1 MKALLFLVS
10 LFILP
15 SITEARQIQII
26 HTNDLHSYFTGYSS
40 SVGGYARVMTKIKE
54 LRANAEAK
62 GIEVLQVD
70 AGDWGDGTSFFLA
83 DQGADSIRALE
94 MLGTEVSTIGNHDH
108 LSGGK
113 VLADQIRKANVK
125 TKFVAANLTTTPEM
139 ELDGLLQPYV
149 DLERGNIKIR
159 IIGLMTSSN
168 YFEYAMKPGNISYS
182 VPVGDKEAQK
192 AKSEGRELVIALTHI
207 GLVEDKQLALNSS
220 SIDLIIGGHSHTKL
234 EDVVWQTNQEKKKV
248 PIVQAWAHGL
258 SVGSLLLDVSD
269 EGEVKVV
276 EYKLHEIVAPIEND
290 PAMVA
295 FVEESAKRRNQ
306 QFGFNWDEIIGQ
318 TETSMTGS
326 RDGYPTWKRTCW
338 GNHVA
343 RAMRK
348 AVGAQVGLSISGLG
362 GVYKPAGPVTF
373 GDIVDNFPHIHQPG
387 DQGWEIAT
395 VYMQGWKLKPFMKYL
410 TSQGYPVDFSGIGY
424 LTEDTIEVDEKATY
438 RIAFPAEIARAVN
451 GSLTQ
456 YRQYL
461 LGLKYTK
468 KYLWPVLTDYVKT
481 NSPIKCD

>member
-1 MKALLFLVS
+1 MKALLFFLSV
-10 LFILP
+10 LILP
-15 SITEARQIQII
+15 SISEARQIQII
-26 HTNDLHSYFTGYSS
+26 HTNDLHSYFTGYTSS
-40 SVGGYARVMTKIKE
+40 IGGYPRVLTKIKE

-62 GIEVLQVD
+62 GIEVLQLD

-94 MLGTEVSTIGNHDH
+94 MLGVEVSTIGNHDH
-108 LSGGK
+108 MSGGK
-113 VLADQIRKANVK
+113 VLSDQLKSANVK
-125 TKFVAANLTTTPEM
+125 TKFVAANVTTTPEM
-139 ELDGLLQPYV
+139 GLDGLLQPYV

-159 IIGLMTSSN
+159 VIGLMTSSD

-182 VPVGDKEAQK
+182 VPIGEKEALK

-207 GLVEDKQLALNSS
+207 GLIEDKQLALNSS
-220 SIDLIIGGHSHTKL
+220 AIDLIVGGHSHTKL
-234 EDVVWQTNQEKKKV
+234 ENVVWQKNKNDKKV

-269 EGEVKVV
+269 DGVVKVV

-290 PAMVA
+290 PAMTT
-295 FVEESAKRRNQ
+295 FVEQAAKKRNQ
-306 QFGFNWDEIIGQ
+306 LFEIRWDEIIGE
-318 TETSMTGS
+318 TETPITGS
-326 RDGYPTWKRTCW
+326 RDGYPTWRRSCW

-348 AVGAQVGLSISGLG
+348 AVGAQVGLSISGFA

-373 GDIVDNFPHIHQPG
+373 GDIVDNFPHVHKPG

-424 LTEDTIEVDEKATY
+424 LTLEDMDEKGTY
-438 RIAFPAEIARAVN
+438 RIAFPAEIAEAIK

-456 YRQYL
+456 YRHYL